1 MSKQFKNNIALGSLD
16 PSAQDLLTCLLVKG
30 DWTRLSAYEGLAEI
44 LSDAGHGFQ
53 EIKVNV
59 AVLVS
64 KYSAQPEL
72 CNTWF

>member
-1 MSKQFKNNIALGSLD
+1 MSKQFKNNINLGNLD
-16 PSAQDLLTCLLVKG
+16 PSAHNLLPCLLVKG

-53 EIKVNV
+53 EIKGNV
-59 AVLVS
+59 AVLVLE
-64 KYSAQPEL
+64 YSAQPEL